1 MATACRSADE
11 LLDLCRDDRRISGA
25 ALLIGGLVALLLR
38 AEQGFPIERGHPRG
52 ALLLDYKLVSLNVFP
67 NLLLSP
73 LTGACAALLVRAA
86 GGGLIPLR
94 ADGWWFALSLVLF
107 ILANDVFAY
116 WVHRAQHRIPA
127 LWAMHSLHHSAE
139 AVTLVTGARH
149 FWLEQM
155 TLAAFFPVVAIL
167 FKTPPAVITAASFLY
182 FAFDNCAHLNV
193 RIPLGKLAIIVNN
206 PQFHRIHHSIE
217 SEHNNKNFCKM
228 LPIVDFVFGT
238 LWVPGK
244 DEFPPT
250 GLVSGEKPQGFI
262 DGALW
267 PARRRRQPR
276 ITITQFDPAAGA
288 PEPIRS

>member
-1 MATACRSADE
+1 MTFVAT
-11 LLDLCRDDRRISGA
+11 LVGFSGA

-38 AEQGFPIERGHPRG
+38 AEQFFPIESGHPR
-52 ALLLDYKLVSLNVFP
+52 AEVVLDYKLVSLNVFP

-73 LTGACAALLVRAA
+73 ATGACAALLVAAA

-94 ADGWWFALSLVLF
+94 ADGWWFLLSLALF
-107 ILANDVFAY
+107 ILANDLFAY

-155 TLAAFFPVVAIL
+155 TLTAFFPVVAML
-167 FKTPPAVITAASFLY
+167 FKTPPAVVTAASFLY
-182 FAFDNCAHLNV
+182 FTFDNCAHLNV
-193 RIPLGKLAIIVNN
+193 RIPLGKFAIMLNN
-206 PQFHRIHHSIE
+206 PQFHRIHHSIKA
-217 SEHNNKNFCKM
+217 EHNNKNFCKM
-228 LPIVDFVFGT
+228 LPLIDYLFGT

-244 DEFPPT
+244 EEFPPT
-250 GLVSGEKPQGFI
+250 GLVSREKPQGLL

-267 PARRRRQPR
+267 PLHRRRLPAVTR
-276 ITITQFDPAAGA
+276 TQFDPAQGAAG
-288 PEPIRS
+288 

>member
-1 MATACRSADE
+1 MTFIAT
-11 LLDLCRDDRRISGA
+11 LVGFSGA

-38 AEQGFPIERGHPRG
+38 AEQLFPIESGHPR
-52 ALLLDYKLVSLNVFP
+52 AEVVLDYKLVSLNIFP

-73 LTGACAALLVRAA
+73 ATGACAALLVAAA

-94 ADGWWFALSLVLF
+94 ADGWWFLLSLALF
-107 ILANDVFAY
+107 ILANDLFAY

-155 TLAAFFPVVAIL
+155 TLTAFFPVVAML
-167 FKTPPAVITAASFLY
+167 FKTPPAVVTAASFLY
-182 FAFDNCAHLNV
+182 FTFDNCAHLNV
-193 RIPLGKLAIIVNN
+193 RIPLGKFAVMLNN
-206 PQFHRIHHSIE
+206 PQFHRIHHSIKA
-217 SEHNNKNFCKM
+217 EHNNKNFCKM
-228 LPIVDFVFGT
+228 LPLIDYLFGT

-244 DEFPPT
+244 EEFPPT
-250 GLVSGEKPQGFI
+250 GLVSREKPQGLL

-267 PARRRRQPR
+267 PLHRRRLPAVTR
-276 ITITQFDPAAGA
+276 TQFDPAQGAAG
-288 PEPIRS
+288 